1 MKGVLSTSKY
11 NQVVSEK
18 IVVIENV
25 SGGRCILQN
34 LELCLSSLTI
44 IELEMVT
51 GLEVNSDNR
60 ILVEAKIHGEDLQ
73 TDIIV
78 VHLVVAE
85 GDIDIYSMIVLVFDK

>member
-1 MKGVLSTSKY
+1 LKGVLSTSKY